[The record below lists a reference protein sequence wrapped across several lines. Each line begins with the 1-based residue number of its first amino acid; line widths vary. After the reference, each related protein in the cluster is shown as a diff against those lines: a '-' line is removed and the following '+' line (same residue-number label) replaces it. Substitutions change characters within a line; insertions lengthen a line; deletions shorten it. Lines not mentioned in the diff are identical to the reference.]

1 MATHSLN
8 YVIDQMRT
16 KGYTNW
22 RVKSDGTLVN
32 LHEGKEIETS
42 ISELKKLIEDTKG
55 GIVEITISSKTGAEK
70 NQGGDI
76 KTNSLNFFV
85 ELENKTINGIKNDTE
100 PYQLRSLYEELAKQK
115 YLNIIANLE
124 KENEELKQELEDI
137 DNEEPVSGIGTIMEE
152 LRPYIKPIVS
162 KFLNNQTLEAPS
174 SINDNV
180 AEEQTPGEITPEILD
195 QVKKCAVG
203 GKRVLKI
210 DKHFG
215 DRVLMLALL
224 AEKDYST
231 YEMACNMLNSM
242 AQKLQENG

>member
-1 MATHSLN
+1 M
-8 YVIDQMRT
+8 
-16 KGYTNW
+16 
-22 RVKSDGTLVN
+22 
-32 LHEGKEIETS
+32 
-42 ISELKKLIEDTKG
+42 
-55 GIVEITISSKTGAEK
+55 
-70 NQGGDI
+70 
-76 KTNSLNFFV
+76 
-85 ELENKTINGIKNDTE
+85 
-100 PYQLRSLYEELAKQK
+100 
-115 YLNIIANLE
+115 NIIANLE